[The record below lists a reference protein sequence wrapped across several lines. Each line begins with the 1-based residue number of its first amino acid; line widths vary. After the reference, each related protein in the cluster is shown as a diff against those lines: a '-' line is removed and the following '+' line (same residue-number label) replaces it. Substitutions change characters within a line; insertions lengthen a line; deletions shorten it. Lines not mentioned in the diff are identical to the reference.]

1 LVVSKNKIIK
11 KTPAKKVTKKTPA
24 KKVTKKTPA
33 KKVTKKTPAKKLT
46 KKTPAKKVTKKTPAK
61 KVTKK
66 TPAKKVTK
74 KTPAKK
80 VTKKTPAKK
89 VTKKTPAKKVTKS
102 QRTKIICI
110 SHKEDCDG
118 ISSAALIRQAF
129 GGDSMLVDYPGQME
143 ALNQVV
149 LDEKLKSLFICDL
162 GLSKKT
168 QDEFIDIMSRL
179 RKNKVSITYI
189 DHHDID
195 PTVVTALEK
204 LKVNV
209 IHDINECTT
218 VQVYT
223 AYKSKLN
230 DHASFVATCAAIT
243 DYMEDRPL
251 GSKLL
256 QIYDRQFALIS
267 ATVMTYNIVGHQ
279 REPDYLQ
286 YLVEELADSKF
297 PHDIPNTFEFAQIQ
311 VEKLSQIIAKVKK
324 GMKTMTNLGH
334 MEILDSG
341 ASGAVNFVMGLSG
354 KDVGVAYKER
364 IDHGI
369 YAVSVRGSKNCKVHL
384 GKIVNLLATS
394 LGGSGGGHD
403 KACGAVV
410 PKPKIKKFITE
421 LNKKIK

>member
-1 LVVSKNKIIK
+1 M
-11 KTPAKKVTKKTPA
+11 AVTKKVAA
-24 KKVTKKTPA
+24 KKTTKKVAAKKTTKKVAAKKTTKKVAAKKTTKKVAAKKTVTKTSAKKTTKKTTA
-33 KKVTKKTPAKKLT
+33 KKT
-46 KKTPAKKVTKKTPAK
+46 
-61 KVTKK
+61 
-66 TPAKKVTK
+66 
-74 KTPAKK
+74 
-80 VTKKTPAKK
+80 
-89 VTKKTPAKKVTKS
+89 VTKS
-102 QRTKIICI
+102 KRTKVICI

-129 GGDSMLVDYPGQME
+129 GGDAILVDYPGQME

-168 QDEFIDIMSRL
+168 QDEFIDLMARL
-179 RKNKVSITYI
+179 RKNKVAITYI

-204 LKVNV
+204 LKVKV

-218 VQVYT
+218 VQVYN

-311 VEKLSQIIAKVKK
+311 VEKLSQMIAKVKK
-324 GMKTMTNLGH
+324 GMKTMTNLGY

-364 IDHGI
+364 VDHGI